1 MGKTIITISRQ
12 YGAAGREIAACC
24 AELLGVKLYDRQLI
38 HIAAA
43 QLQIDHL
50 SKEELLKLEADVP
63 PLGLDFTSFFNF
75 GMRGEK
81 PLNQQIFDAEC
92 AVIARLAEQESCV
105 ILGRCSNFVLSGRPD
120 TVNVFIHASDEYR
133 KKRGM
138 EVYHGV
144 TLAELKKEDKK
155 RAAYY
160 EHYTAHKFGSKKD
173 FDLTVRAD
181 NGTPKQIA
189 AAITAY
195 ARAFTGN
202 N

>member
-12 YGAAGREIAACC
+12 YGSAGREIAAHC

-43 QLQIDHL
+43 QLQINNL
-50 SKEELLKLEADVP
+50 SEQELLQLESEVP

-81 PLNQQIFDAEC
+81 PLNQQIFDAES

-105 ILGRCSNFVLSGRPD
+105 ILGRCANFVLADHPN

-133 KKRGM
+133 KD
-138 EVYHGV
+138 Y
-144 TLAELKKEDKK
+144 AKKMYNGIGLDALNREDKK

-160 EHYTAHKFGSKKD
+160 EHYTAHKFGSPRD
-173 FDLTVRAD
+173 FDLVIRAD
-181 NGTPKQIA
+181 KGTPLQIA
-189 AAITAY
+189 SAITAY
-195 ARAFTGN
+195 AQAFTA
-202 N
+202 